1 MKNIYTI
8 QDEHI
13 FDTTESGEW
22 LDCLFED
29 CESGEQFFVEL
40 RNEFD
45 EEIEDF
51 VDRCFNEAMENFDE
65 IEFVE
70 IVPAEI
76 AEMMGLDTY

>member
-1 MKNIYTI
+1 MKNIYTLL
-8 QDEHI
+8 DEHI
-13 FDTTESGEW
+13 FDTTDGGEW

-40 RNEFD
+40 RKEFD
-45 EEIEDF
+45 EEIDDF
-51 VDRCFNEAMENFDE
+51 VDRCFNNAMDYFDE

>member
-1 MKNIYTI
+1 MEKNYTL

-13 FDTTESGEW
+13 FDITEGGEW

-29 CESGEQFFVEL
+29 CESGERFFVEL
-40 RNEFD
+40 RKEFD
-45 EEIEDF
+45 EEIDDF
-51 VDRCFNEAMENFDE
+51 VDRCFNEAMNAFDE
-65 IEFVE
+65 IEFIE